1 MCWRMDRS
9 RKFMMTNQQIV
20 DILQN
25 FIIAYDKQSGSYPEN
40 EYEGLSFYSFV
51 CSTLGVEDNSL
62 KIMKDFPYVYNH
74 KYNGFRE
81 GDL

>member
-51 CSTLGVEDNSL
+51 CSRTINCWHECWIAALGS
-62 KIMKDFPYVYNH
+62 K
-74 KYNGFRE
+74 
-81 GDL
+81 